1 MSVPPTSDS
10 RDHIGVGC
18 ALGCAVQIGFAVV
31 GMLVAVAIGQNTW
44 SNIIFLSSAVTQW
57 IGLVPLILHHRAIGR
72 RRTVQGI
79 IIAGCLGMLLCSAC
93 GAMLMLP
100 NLYKTQ

>member
-1 MSVPPTSDS
+1 MNVPPIPDS

-18 ALGCAVQIGFAVV
+18 ALGCAVQIGFAIV
-31 GMLVAVAIGQNTW
+31 GMVVAVAVGGNTL

-57 IGLVPLILHHRAIGR
+57 IGLVPLIMHQRSIGHPK
-72 RRTVQGI
+72 TVQGI

-93 GAMLMLP
+93 GAMLFP
-100 NLYKTQ
+100 TIFK

>member
-1 MSVPPTSDS
+1 MSVPPTSDP

-18 ALGCAVQIGFAVV
+18 ALGCAVQIGFALV
-31 GMLVAVAIGQNTW
+31 GMLVAVSVGNDKI
-44 SNIIFLSSAVTQW
+44 SNIIFLSSAITQW

-93 GAMLMLP
+93 GALLMLP
-100 NLYKTQ
+100 SLYKTQ